1 MNKKSPRKKFHKEP
15 YSELILETNILD
27 EKFSKLLGKYFVCEK
42 ISKKLI
48 GSDNKSDKSLHLG
61 SLKSALREYS
71 IKIPEN
77 ILNTIFASKLDNK
90 NEKSF
95 RVIRDKVCHS
105 CSIKYRDFG
114 NRYFDKYD
122 EMMENF
128 LNSLKELVC
137 F

>member
-1 MNKKSPRKKFHKEP
+1 MNKKSPPKKFHKEP

-48 GSDNKSDKSLHLG
+48 SSDNKSDKSLHLG
-61 SLKSALREYS
+61 SLKRALIEYS

-90 NEKSF
+90 NEISF

-114 NRYFDKYD
+114 NRYFDKYND
-122 EMMENF
+122 MMENF